1 MKPLVLLLLAVSSLI
16 ACSPLTLINNRVS
29 PRNFTGARN
38 VAYGSLERQ
47 KLDVYQPRKGAS
59 LPVLIFVHGGS
70 WRNGSKEIYPF
81 FGERFA
87 LEGYVTVIINYRL
100 APENAF
106 PSFVQDAAL
115 AVRWVKDNIQKF
127 GGDPDHVYLAG
138 HSAGAHIV
146 AMLAL
151 DASYLKAVNLERS
164 AVRAVVGMA
173 GPYDIA
179 GFFPQSPALQQVFG
193 NDAKAWDATQPINF
207 VDGTNPPMFLQH
219 GMRDTTV
226 DYRQSIGLQQKILA
240 KGGKVEL
247 KTYPKLEHEELI
259 GAVSLAA
266 EASLDPSVV
275 PDIVDFL
282 KRH

>member
-1 MKPLVLLLLAVSSLI
+1 MKRFVLLLLVFSSLI

-29 PRNFTGARN
+29 PRNFIGTRN

-47 KLDVYQPRKGAS
+47 KLDVYQPRKGAN

-87 LEGYVTVIINYRL
+87 LEGFVTLIINYRL
-100 APENAF
+100 APETPF
-106 PSFVQDAAL
+106 PGFVQDAAL
-115 AVRWVKDNIQKF
+115 AVKWAKDNVQKF
-127 GGDPDHVYLAG
+127 AGDPNRVYLAG

-151 DASYLKAVNLERS
+151 NPAYLKAVNLERN
-164 AVRAVVGMA
+164 AVRGVA

-179 GFFPQSPALQQVFG
+179 AFFPQSPALQQVFG
-193 NDAKAWDATQPINF
+193 TDPSVWAATQPMTF
-207 VDGTNPPMFLQH
+207 VDGSNPPMLLQH
-219 GMRDTTV
+219 GIRDTTV
-226 DYRQSIGLQQKILA
+226 DYRQSIMLQQKILA

-259 GAVSLAA
+259 GTVSLAA

>member
-1 MKPLVLLLLAVSSLI
+1 MKRFALLLAFSSLI
-16 ACSPLTLINNRVS
+16 ACSPLALINNRVS
-29 PRNFTGARN
+29 PRNFIGTRN
-38 VAYGSLERQ
+38 VAYGPLERQ
-47 KLDVYQPRKGAS
+47 KLDVYQPRKGAN
-59 LPVLIFVHGGS
+59 LPVFIFVHGGS
-70 WRNGSKEIYPF
+70 WRNGNKDIYPF
-81 FGERFA
+81 LGERFA
-87 LEGYVTVIINYRL
+87 LEGYVTLIINYRL
-100 APENAF
+100 APENPF

-115 AVRWVKDNIQKF
+115 AIKWAKDNVQNF
-127 GGDPDHVYLAG
+127 AGDPNRIYLAG

-151 DASYLKAVNLERS
+151 NPEYLKAVNLERS

-179 GFFPQSPALQQVFG
+179 DIFPQAPVLQEVFG
-193 NDAKAWDATQPINF
+193 SDPKAWAATQPINF
-207 VDGTNPPMFLQH
+207 VDGTNPPMLLQH

-226 DYRQSIGLQQKILA
+226 NYQQSIELQQKILA

-282 KRH
+282 KRY

>member
-16 ACSPLTLINNRVS
+16 ACSPLALINNRVS
-29 PRNFTGARN
+29 PRNFISARN
-38 VAYGSLERQ
+38 VSYGSLERQ
-47 KLDVYQPRKGAS
+47 KLDVYQPRKGSS
-59 LPVLIFVHGGS
+59 LPVFIFVHGGS

-100 APENAF
+100 APLNVF
-106 PSFVQDAAL
+106 PSFVQDTAL
-115 AVRWVKDNIQKF
+115 AVRWAKDNIQNF
-127 GGDPDHVYLAG
+127 AGDPNRVYLAG

-146 AMLAL
+146 ALLGL

-179 GFFPQSPALQQVFG
+179 NFFPQSPALQQVFG
-193 NDAKAWDATQPINF
+193 KDPKAWDATQPINF

-219 GMRDTTV
+219 GLRDTTV
-226 DYRQSIGLQQKILA
+226 AYTQSIELQQKILA

-266 EASLDPSVV
+266 ETALDPSVV

>member
-1 MKPLVLLLLAVSSLI
+1 MKRLVLLLLAISSLI

-29 PRNFTGARN
+29 PRNFIGTRN

-47 KLDVYQPRKGAS
+47 KLDVYQPRKGSS
-59 LPVLIFVHGGS
+59 LPVLLFVHGGS

-81 FGERFA
+81 LGERFA

-100 APENAF
+100 APENVF

-115 AVRWVKDNIQKF
+115 AVRWAKDNIQNF
-127 GGDPDHVYLAG
+127 AGDPNQIYLAG

-151 DASYLKAVNLERS
+151 DASFLKAVNLERS
-164 AVRAVVGMA
+164 VLRGVVGMA

-179 GFFPQSPALQQVFG
+179 AFFPQSPALQQVFG
-193 NDAKAWDATQPINF
+193 TDPSAWAATQPLNF
-207 VDGTNPPMFLQH
+207 VDGTNPPMLVQH
-219 GMRDTTV
+219 GLRDSTV
-226 DYRQSIGLQQKILA
+226 DYHQSIMLQEKILV
-240 KGGKVEL
+240 KGGQVEL

>member
-1 MKPLVLLLLAVSSLI
+1 MKRFVLLLLVFSSLI
-16 ACSPLTLINNRVS
+16 ACSPVALINNRVS
-29 PRNFTGARN
+29 PRNFIGTRN

-47 KLDVYQPRKGAS
+47 KLDIYQPRKGTN

-87 LEGYVTVIINYRL
+87 LEGYVTLIINYRL
-100 APENAF
+100 APETPF
-106 PSFVQDAAL
+106 PGFVQDAAL
-115 AVRWVKDNIQKF
+115 AVKWAKDNVQNF
-127 GGDPDHVYLAG
+127 AGDPNRVFLAG

-151 DASYLKAVNLERS
+151 NPTYLKAVNLERS
-164 AVRAVVGMA
+164 AVRGVVGMA

-179 GFFPQSPALQQVFG
+179 AFFSQSPNLQQAFG
-193 NDAKAWDATQPINF
+193 SDPGAWAATQPLNF

-219 GMRDTTV
+219 GLRDSTV
-226 DYRQSIGLQQKILA
+226 DYRQSIMLKEKILA
-240 KGGKVEL
+240 KGGRVEL

-266 EASLDPSVV
+266 QASLDPSVV

>member
-1 MKPLVLLLLAVSSLI
+1 MKRFFLPLLVFSSLI

-29 PRNFTGARN
+29 PRNFIGTRN

-47 KLDVYQPRKGAS
+47 KLDVYQPRKGAN

-87 LEGYVTVIINYRL
+87 LEGFVTLIINYRL
-100 APENAF
+100 APETPF
-106 PSFVQDAAL
+106 PGFVQDAAL
-115 AVRWVKDNIQKF
+115 AVKWAKENAQNF
-127 GGDPDHVYLAG
+127 AGDPNRVFLAG
-138 HSAGAHIV
+138 HSAGAQIV
-146 AMLAL
+146 GMLAL
-151 DASYLKAVNLERS
+151 NPVYLKAVNLERN
-164 AVRAVVGMA
+164 AVRGVVGMA

-179 GFFPQSPALQQVFG
+179 AFFPQSPALQQVFG
-193 NDAKAWDATQPINF
+193 TDPSAWAATQPLNF

-219 GMRDTTV
+219 GLRDSTV
-226 DYRQSIGLQQKILA
+226 AYQQSILLQEKILA

>member
-1 MKPLVLLLLAVSSLI
+1 M
-16 ACSPLTLINNRVS
+16 
-29 PRNFTGARN
+29 
-38 VAYGSLERQ
+38 
-47 KLDVYQPRKGAS
+47 
-59 LPVLIFVHGGS
+59 PVLIFDHGGS

-81 FGERFA
+81 LGERFA
-87 LEGYVTVIINYRL
+87 LEGYVTLIINYRL
-100 APENAF
+100 APENPF

-115 AVRWVKDNIQKF
+115 AVKWAKENVQNF
-127 GGDPDHVYLAG
+127 AGDPNRIYLAG

-151 DASYLKAVNLERS
+151 DAQYLKAVNLERN

-179 GFFPQSPALQQVFG
+179 AVFPQSPALQAVFG
-193 NDAKAWDATQPINF
+193 SDPKAWAATQPINF
-207 VDGTNPPMFLQH
+207 VDGTNPPMLLQH
-219 GMRDTTV
+219 GLRDTTV
-226 DYRQSIGLQQKILA
+226 NYQQSIELQQKILE
-240 KGGKVEL
+240 KDGKVEL

-259 GAVSLAA
+259 GAVSLSA

-275 PDIVDFL
+275 PDIVNFL

>member
-1 MKPLVLLLLAVSSLI
+1 VKRFFLLLLVFSSFV

-29 PRNFTGARN
+29 PRNFIGTRN

-47 KLDVYQPRKGAS
+47 KLDVYQPRKGTS

-70 WRNGSKEIYPF
+70 WRNGSKDIYPF
-81 FGERFA
+81 LGERFA

-100 APENAF
+100 APANVF

-115 AVRWVKDNIQKF
+115 AVRWAKDNIQNF
-127 GGDPDHVYLAG
+127 AGDPNQIYLAG

-151 DASYLKAVNLERS
+151 DASFLKAVNLERS
-164 AVRAVVGMA
+164 VLRGVVGMA

-179 GFFPQSPALQQVFG
+179 GFFSQSESLRQVFG
-193 NDAKAWDATQPINF
+193 QDPKAWAATQPINF
-207 VDGTNPPMFLQH
+207 VDGTNPPMLLQH
-219 GMRDTTV
+219 GVRDTTV
-226 DYRQSIGLQQKILA
+226 NYNQSIELQQKILE

-275 PDIVDFL
+275 PDIVNFL